1 MHPILLLLLAVVL
14 AACIRIERRTAL
26 SSDKKIEYHD
36 CNVVFRTVPFSFII
50 MEFRSPRRVVA
61 LEGGSGDRK
70 PALASSLE

>member
-50 MEFRSPRRVVA
+50 MEFRRRVVA

-70 PALASSLE
+70 PALARSLE

>member
-14 AACIRIERRTAL
+14 AACIRIERRTVL

-50 MEFRSPRRVVA
+50 MEFRRRVVA

>member
-1 MHPILLLLLAVVL
+1 MYPILLLLLAVVL
-14 AACIRIERRTAL
+14 AACIRIERRTEL

-50 MEFRSPRRVVA
+50 MEFRRRVVA

-70 PALASSLE
+70 PALASGAT

>member
-14 AACIRIERRTAL
+14 AACIRIERRTEL

-50 MEFRSPRRVVA
+50 MEFRRRVVA